1 MQQGTATMAVALQTA
16 AAAMV
21 QALSRAAVPSAA
33 QVGSVPQ
40 ADCPAAEKAAAFE
53 RRLPKS

>member
-1 MQQGTATMAVALQTA
+1 MRQGTVTMAVARKT

-21 QALSRAAVPSAA
+21 QVLSRAAAASAA
-33 QVGSVPQ
+33 QAGSVPRV
-40 ADCPAAEKAAAFE
+40 DCPAAEKAAAFE

>member
-1 MQQGTATMAVALQTA
+1 MRQVTAMMAVALQT

-33 QVGSVPQ
+33 QAGSVPQ
-40 ADCPAAEKAAAFE
+40 VDCPAAEKAAEFE
-53 RRLPKS
+53 QRLPKS